1 MRSTRSHGLSIA
13 FIAGMLTLGAAS
25 PAMAGPTTATVTVTG
40 GSLSI
45 TVPADAGNLG
55 TRANTVL
62 GGTISGSLGQVR
74 VDDARSAAA
83 GSGWVASVISTAF
96 TPPSGPTIGAAAVGY
111 TAGTITKLGTA
122 TFTAN
127 DPPDLTGAVP
137 AVTASGITGDN
148 SATWNPTINVTVGGG
163 KAAGVYSGTITH
175 SVA

>member
-13 FIAGMLTLGAAS
+13 VIAGMLTLGAAS
-25 PAMAGPTTATVTVTG
+25 PALAGTTTATVTVTG

-62 GGTISGSLGQVR
+62 AGTISGSLGQVR

-83 GSGWVASVISTAF
+83 GSGWIASVISTAF

-111 TAGTITKLGTA
+111 TAGTITKVGTA

-127 DPPDLTGAVP
+127 DPPDLTGSVP
-137 AVTASGITGDN
+137 AVTATGITGDN
-148 SATWNPTINVTVGGG
+148 SATWNPTINVTVAGG

-175 SVA
+175 SVV